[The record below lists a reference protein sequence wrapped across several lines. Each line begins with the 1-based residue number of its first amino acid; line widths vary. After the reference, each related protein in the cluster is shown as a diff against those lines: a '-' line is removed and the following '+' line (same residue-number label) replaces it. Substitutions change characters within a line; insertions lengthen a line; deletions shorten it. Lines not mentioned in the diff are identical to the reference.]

1 MKKYTQ
7 APLPFQGQKRRFL
20 TPFKEALNS
29 FSPTAT
35 YVDLFGGSGL
45 LSHTVKQYY
54 PDANVIYNDFDN
66 YSQRLDNVEKTNNI
80 IGDLREILK
89 DYPDAKRIVG
99 DVRYQVI
106 DRLKQE
112 KGFVDFITISS
123 SLCFSMNYGT
133 TLEHFE
139 KDSLYNNVRQSNY
152 KCDGYLEGVNR
163 VKKDYRD
170 LFAEYRNH
178 NNVVF
183 LVDPPYLSTDTT
195 TYNRTDYWKLTDYLN
210 VLKVIEDTSY
220 FYFTS
225 NKSQIIELCDWMENN
240 GYCKNPFDDSTTV
253 TIGAQLTHN
262 AKYNDIM
269 IYKNND

>member
-1 MKKYTQ
+1 MRFYVDECESYKGKKSKIKIKTNKTIIKNYTQ

-20 TPFKEALNS
+20 KPFKEALKE

-35 YVDLFGGSGL
+35 YIDLFGGSGL

-54 PDANVIYNDFDN
+54 PDANVVYNDFDN
-66 YSQRLDNVEKTNNI
+66 YSQRLDNVEKTN
-80 IGDLREILK
+80 EILK
-89 DYPDAKRIVG
+89 DLRFILDGYPDGKRIVG

-183 LVDPPYLSTDTT
+183 FGRST
-195 TYNRTDYWKLTDYLN
+195 
-210 VLKVIEDTSY
+210 I
-220 FYFTS
+220 F
-225 NKSQIIELCDWMENN
+225 
-240 GYCKNPFDDSTTV
+240 
-253 TIGAQLTHN
+253 
-262 AKYNDIM
+262 
-269 IYKNND
+269 IY